1 MMNKLGNGAR
11 MWLVLA
17 GLNGAIAVSMGAYGA
32 HGFDDSPEYLARSF
46 NTGVQY
52 HMWHALAL
60 IGVAWISER
69 NDNALLTKLTGI
81 AFMTGIVLFCGTL
94 YVFGLSG
101 DLPMRGL
108 APAGGTALIAA
119 WALLALAAWRSR

>member
-1 MMNKLGNGAR
+1 M
-11 MWLVLA
+11 LA
-17 GLNGAIAVSMGAYGA
+17 GLNGAVAVSMGAYGA
-32 HGFDDSPEYLARSF
+32 HGFDDAPEYLARSF

-60 IGVAWISER
+60 IGVAWISDRAGE
-69 NDNALLTKLTGI
+69 NSLLAKLSGI
-81 AFMTGIVLFCGTL
+81 TFMAGIILFCGTL

-108 APAGGTALIAA
+108 APVGGVSLILA
-119 WALLALAAWRSR
+119 WALLALAALRAR